1 MPVIIK
7 RYHLPVP
14 IIAEHLASQGL
25 QATVPQECIVLI
37 YELSSLLLPRI
48 PDGREPLPC
57 TPHHPDRGHD
67 APWSSTNSRRVNR
80 RKHEPP
86 ACPINKPEHQSGN
99 KRAMSPE
106 GRNEHPVAPQS
117 AARRPIGRDRDCD
130 QPTD

>member
-48 PDGREPLPC
+48 PDGENL
-57 TPHHPDRGHD
+57 
-67 APWSSTNSRRVNR
+67 
-80 RKHEPP
+80 
-86 ACPINKPEHQSGN
+86 
-99 KRAMSPE
+99 
-106 GRNEHPVAPQS
+106 
-117 AARRPIGRDRDCD
+117 
-130 QPTD
+130 